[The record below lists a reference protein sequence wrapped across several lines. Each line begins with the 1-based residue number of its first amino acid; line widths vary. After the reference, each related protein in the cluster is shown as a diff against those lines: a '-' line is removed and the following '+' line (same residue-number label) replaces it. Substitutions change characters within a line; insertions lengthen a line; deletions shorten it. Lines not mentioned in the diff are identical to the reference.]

1 MRGLTA
7 EEYLGLIKK
16 IDAII
21 ANKLQDHARW
31 VEIAEGLGGASVSE
45 KVQSS
50 RNMQQ
55 TATAIGNYV
64 DIEKEIKDLNRE
76 RQEIIRT
83 IEQLPFPEYETMY
96 LLYVRDFTLKEVAY
110 HFKRSY
116 DWAKAKKRTALQHLQ
131 EIIDEKKG
139 LTN

>member
-31 VEIAEGLGGASVSE
+31 VEIAEGLGGASVGE
-45 KVQSS
+45 RVQSS

-55 TATAIGNYV
+55 TATAIGSYV
-64 DIEKEIKDLNRE
+64 DIEREIKDLKRE
-76 RQEIIRT
+76 RQEIIRS
-83 IEQLPFPEYETMY
+83 IEQLPFPEYEAMY

-116 DWAKAKKRTALQHLQ
+116 DWAKVTKRVALRRIQ
-131 EIIDEKKG
+131 EIIDKR
-139 LTN
+139 